1 MSEAQH
7 EVVRSTRWCA
17 ARENPAPYPA
27 SEPMEEGDV
36 DVDAPLL
43 VLLVLELG
51 EAFRTTLRGMADAA
65 KRLQIEAV
73 VAVRH
78 APSVAMVDLEE
89 PVLVECPIAQLE
101 KDALA

>member
-1 MSEAQH
+1 
-7 EVVRSTRWCA
+7 
-17 ARENPAPYPA
+17 
-27 SEPMEEGDV
+27 MEEGDV

-89 PVLVECPIAQLE
+89 PVLVE
-101 KDALA
+101 